1 MYHLHSSK
9 SGPDINA
16 LLKSISSTKALG
28 LFPVL
33 AIINVAAM
41 NIVIYVFQ
49 SIQIRIFDGWKHL
62 RMELQS
68 HSNCVC
74 SSFSM

>member
-49 SIQIRIFDGWKHL
+49 SIQIRIFDG
-62 RMELQS
+62 
-68 HSNCVC
+68 
-74 SSFSM
+74 